1 MKPAFK
7 GNHMKPYWISRIVLL
22 ALAITSC
29 GLNENQLPIQSEN
42 PSPSSSTKATDI
54 PPLTTPEVVP
64 TTQGDTTPMPEL
76 SNPTVQYLITTA
88 TDDLANR
95 ISISKDQIQ
104 IKEATEVVWPNS
116 SLGCPQPGMVYAEV
130 LTPGYLILLNANNQD
145 YEYHAGKNSEAF
157 YCENPTPPVPGMS
170 GDT

>member
-1 MKPAFK
+1 
-7 GNHMKPYWISRIVLL
+7 MKPYWISWIILLVL
-22 ALAITSC
+22 AMTSC
-29 GLNENQLPIQSEN
+29 GVNDNQLPTEPEN
-42 PSPSSSTKATDI
+42 PSTSSDSTQTTDT
-54 PPLTTPEVVP
+54 PPLTTPEVAP
-64 TTQGDTTPMPEL
+64 TTQGDTTSMPEL
-76 SNPTVQYLITTA
+76 SNPTIQNLIATA
-88 TDDLANR
+88 TDDLAKR
-95 ISISKDQIQ
+95 ISIPKDQIQ
-104 IKEATEVVWPNS
+104 TKEATEVVWPNS